1 MFLII
6 SFPQATRKPEDQQ
19 VSVLS
24 STQTS
29 TGRVSICLL
38 IFYGVSEQMYLDQI
52 RLAFSDNKKLLL
64 FFFLFLPSGK
74 WWRLFFIVEIF
85 QKSKR
90 KREKEGRGKPQY
102 FFTMSVSFKLKS
114 ILSRVW
120 RLLYLWLHLPP
131 STLHCRWDLTSF
143 IKEHV
148 EMLKKNP
155 EILKSFALKIQIWIY
170 KSIHIKDTRILP
182 PLYLQLCYCWNRF
195 YSSVSQPGYVG
206 CSPGWDI
213 QQHLHQ

>member
-74 WWRLFFIVEIF
+74 
-85 QKSKR
+85 
-90 KREKEGRGKPQY
+90 
-102 FFTMSVSFKLKS
+102 
-114 ILSRVW
+114 
-120 RLLYLWLHLPP
+120 
-131 STLHCRWDLTSF
+131 
-143 IKEHV
+143 
-148 EMLKKNP
+148 
-155 EILKSFALKIQIWIY
+155 
-170 KSIHIKDTRILP
+170 
-182 PLYLQLCYCWNRF
+182 
-195 YSSVSQPGYVG
+195 
-206 CSPGWDI
+206 
-213 QQHLHQ
+213 